1 MLLGYMRLSPPP
13 RDGLYPFLF
22 NSDPPKDP
30 HHAISLVSF
39 AAQRRG
45 SGGAF
50 YDYTARYGAVRDED
64 RLTLRE
70 TLFADETGEEASA
83 QLDVLAER
91 LDLKKLLDLPFIVL
105 SNGQTRR
112 ARVAK
117 ALMSKPELLLLD
129 EPLSKRLHF
138 RFNSFVCT
146 NLCISSWP

>member
-1 MLLGYMRLSPPP
+1 M
-13 RDGLYPFLF
+13 
-22 NSDPPKDP
+22 
-30 HHAISLVSF
+30 
-39 AAQRRG
+39 
-45 SGGAF
+45 
-50 YDYTARYGAVRDED
+50 RDED

-112 ARVAK
+112 ARIAK

-129 EPLSKRLHF
+129 EPLSKRTHF
-138 RFNSFVCT
+138 RFNSFVCI
-146 NLCISSWP
+146 NLDRKSTRLNSSHSGESRMPSSA